1 MTMALITSATETEA
15 LNQRPLS
22 TVAESSSKTTGD
34 FSDVL
39 NQAFSA
45 TSEDM
50 DTIFEEAAK
59 LFDLPVNLLK
69 AVAKTESGFN
79 PNAVSRSGAM
89 GVMQLMPQTAKSLGV
104 TDPFDARQNIIGGAK
119 YLKSTLDQFGDVT
132 LALAAYNAGPGSV
145 MKYGGVPPFAETQDY
160 VRKVASYMEGDDLL
174 ANQTVQTKGAVSDVV
189 ADIVKLSQMNR
200 TASLLSG
207 LNDSDSGTGLLG
219 GLGSF
224 GSVGSLL
231 GSDDSDSLF
240 GGDSYLN
247 SLMGLGSGN
256 INSMMSSL
264 AMAAMASSYGGG
276 SSYGM
281 DQEGFSSLVQ
291 MLRIQMMMQAD
302 KAAGFMDL

>member
-1 MTMALITSATETEA
+1 MALITSATETEA
-15 LNQRPLS
+15 LSQYQASAASDR
-22 TVAESSSKTTGD
+22 SSKKTED

-39 NQAFSA
+39 DQAFSA

-69 AVAKTESGFN
+69 AVAKTESGFD

-89 GVMQLMPQTAKSLGV
+89 GVMQLMPQTARSLGI
-104 TDPFDARQNIIGGAK
+104 TDPFDARQNIMGGAK

-132 LALAAYNAGPGSV
+132 LALAAYNAGPGNV
-145 MKYGGVPPFAETQDY
+145 QKYGGVPPFAETQNY

-189 ADIVKLSQMNR
+189 ADIVKLSQMNQ
-200 TASLLSG
+200 TASLLGGSLG
-207 LNDSDSGTGLLG
+207 GSTCLLG
-219 GLGSF
+219 GLGGF
-224 GSVGSLL
+224 GSVGSLT
-231 GSDDSDSLF
+231 GSDDSDSLL
-240 GGDSYLN
+240 GGGGYLN

-256 INSMMSSL
+256 INSMMNSL

-276 SSYGM
+276 SDSYGM
-281 DQEGFSSLVQ
+281 DQEGFSSLIQ

-302 KAAGFMDL
+302 KAAGFMEL

>member
-1 MTMALITSATETEA
+1 MALITSATETEA
-15 LNQRPLS
+15 LGQRQTS
-22 TVAESSSKTTGD
+22 AASDRSSNKTEE

-45 TSEDM
+45 VSEDM
-50 DTIFEEAAK
+50 DSIFEEAAK

-69 AVAKTESGFN
+69 AVAKTESGFDA
-79 PNAVSRSGAM
+79 NAVSRSGAM

-104 TDPFDARQNIIGGAK
+104 TDPFDARQNIMGGAK

-132 LALAAYNAGPGSV
+132 LALAAYNAGPGNV
-145 MKYGGVPPFAETQDY
+145 QKYGGVPPFAETQNY

-174 ANQTVQTKGAVSDVV
+174 ANQTVQTKGAAGDIV
-189 ADIVKLSQMNR
+189 ADIVKLSQLSQ
-200 TASLLSG
+200 TASLLGG
-207 LNDSDSGTGLLG
+207 LGGSDSSAGLLG

-231 GSDDSDSLF
+231 GSDDSDSLL
-240 GGDSYLN
+240 GGGGYLN

-276 SSYGM
+276 SDSYGM

>member
-1 MTMALITSATETEA
+1 MALITTATETEA
-15 LNQRPLS
+15 LKQRQAS
-22 TVAESSSKTTGD
+22 AAADGSSKKTED

-45 TSEDM
+45 MSEDM
-50 DTIFEEAAK
+50 DAIFEEAAK
-59 LFDLPVNLLK
+59 LYGLPVNLLK

-79 PNAVSRSGAM
+79 ANAVSKSGAM

-104 TDPFDARQNIIGGAK
+104 TDPFDARQNIMGGAK

-132 LALAAYNAGPGSV
+132 LALAAYNAGPGNV
-145 MKYGGVPPFAETQDY
+145 QKYGGVPPFAETQNY

-189 ADIVKLSQMNR
+189 EDIVKLSQMNQ
-200 TASLLSG
+200 TATLLGSGLSG
-207 LNDSDSGTGLLG
+207 SGSSAGLLG

-240 GGDSYLN
+240 GGGSYLN

-264 AMAAMASSYGGG
+264 AMAAMASSYGSG
-276 SSYGM
+276 SYGM

>member
-1 MTMALITSATETEA
+1 MALITSATETEA
-15 LNQRPLS
+15 LGQRQTS
-22 TVAESSSKTTGD
+22 AASDRSSNKTEE

-39 NQAFSA
+39 NQAFS
-45 TSEDM
+45 TVSEDM
-50 DTIFEEAAK
+50 DSIFEEAAK

-69 AVAKTESGFN
+69 AVAKTESGFDA
-79 PNAVSRSGAM
+79 NAVSRSGAM
-89 GVMQLMPQTAKSLGV
+89 GVMQLMPQTAKNLGV
-104 TDPFDARQNIIGGAK
+104 TDPFDARQNIMGGAK

-132 LALAAYNAGPGSV
+132 LALAAYNAGPGNV
-145 MKYGGVPPFAETQDY
+145 QKYGGVPPFAETQNY

-174 ANQTVQTKGAVSDVV
+174 ANQTVQTKGAAGDVV
-189 ADIVKLSQMNR
+189 ADIVKLSQLSQ
-200 TASLLSG
+200 TASLLGG
-207 LNDSDSGTGLLG
+207 LGGSDSSAGLLG

-231 GSDDSDSLF
+231 GSDDSGSLL
-240 GGDSYLN
+240 GGGGYLN

-264 AMAAMASSYGGG
+264 AMAAMASSYGG
-276 SSYGM
+276 SDSYGM

>member
-1 MTMALITSATETEA
+1 MALITSATETEA
-15 LNQRPLS
+15 LKQRQAS
-22 TVAESSSKTTGD
+22 AVTDRTAKKTED

-45 TSEDM
+45 MSEDM
-50 DTIFEEAAK
+50 DIIFEEAAK
-59 LFDLPVNLLK
+59 LFDVPVNLLK
-69 AVAKTESGFN
+69 AVAKTESGFD

-104 TDPFDARQNIIGGAK
+104 TDPFDARQNIMGGAK

-132 LALAAYNAGPGSV
+132 LALAAYNAGPGNV
-145 MKYGGVPPFAETQDY
+145 LKYGGVPPFAETQNY
-160 VRKVASYMEGDDLL
+160 VKKVASYMEGDDLL
-174 ANQTVQTKGAVSDVV
+174 ANQTVRTKGAVSDVV
-189 ADIVKLSQMNR
+189 EDIVKLSQMNQ

-207 LNDSDSGTGLLG
+207 LGGSGSSTGLLG

-240 GGDSYLN
+240 GGGSYLN

-264 AMAAMASSYGGG
+264 AMAAMASSYGSG
-276 SSYGM
+276 SGSYGM

-302 KAAGFMDL
+302 KAAGFMEL

>member
-1 MTMALITSATETEA
+1 MALITSATETEA
-15 LNQRPLS
+15 LGQRQTS
-22 TVAESSSKTTGD
+22 AASDRFSNKTEE

-45 TSEDM
+45 VSEDM
-50 DTIFEEAAK
+50 DSIFEEAAK

-69 AVAKTESGFN
+69 AVAKTESGFDA
-79 PNAVSRSGAM
+79 NAVSRSGAM

-104 TDPFDARQNIIGGAK
+104 TDPFDARQNIMGGAK

-132 LALAAYNAGPGSV
+132 LALAAYNAGPGNV
-145 MKYGGVPPFAETQDY
+145 QKYGGVPPFAETQNY

-174 ANQTVQTKGAVSDVV
+174 ANQTVQTKGAAGDVV
-189 ADIVKLSQMNR
+189 ADIVKLSQLSQ
-200 TASLLSG
+200 TASLLGG
-207 LNDSDSGTGLLG
+207 LGGSDSSAGLLG

-231 GSDDSDSLF
+231 GSDDSDSLS
-240 GGDSYLN
+240 GGGGYLN

-264 AMAAMASSYGGG
+264 AMAAMASSYGG
-276 SSYGM
+276 SDSYGM

>member
-1 MTMALITSATETEA
+1 MALITSATETEA

-104 TDPFDARQNIIGGAK
+104 TDPFDARQNIMGGAEK
-119 YLKSTLDQFGDVT
+119 
-132 LALAAYNAGPGSV
+132 A
-145 MKYGGVPPFAETQDY
+145 
-160 VRKVASYMEGDDLL
+160 DL
-174 ANQTVQTKGAVSDVV
+174 
-189 ADIVKLSQMNR
+189 
-200 TASLLSG
+200 
-207 LNDSDSGTGLLG
+207 
-219 GLGSF
+219 
-224 GSVGSLL
+224 
-231 GSDDSDSLF
+231 
-240 GGDSYLN
+240 
-247 SLMGLGSGN
+247 
-256 INSMMSSL
+256 
-264 AMAAMASSYGGG
+264 
-276 SSYGM
+276 
-281 DQEGFSSLVQ
+281 
-291 MLRIQMMMQAD
+291 
-302 KAAGFMDL
+302 

>member
-1 MTMALITSATETEA
+1 ML
-15 LNQRPLS
+15 
-22 TVAESSSKTTGD
+22 D
-34 FSDVL
+34 
-39 NQAFSA
+39 QAFSA

-69 AVAKTESGFN
+69 AVAKTESGFD

-89 GVMQLMPQTAKSLGV
+89 GVMQLMPQTARSLGI
-104 TDPFDARQNIIGGAK
+104 TDPFDARQNIMGGAK

-132 LALAAYNAGPGSV
+132 LALAAYNAGPGNV
-145 MKYGGVPPFAETQDY
+145 QKYGGVPPFAETQNY

-189 ADIVKLSQMNR
+189 ADIVKLSQMNQ
-200 TASLLSG
+200 TASLLGGSLG
-207 LNDSDSGTGLLG
+207 GSTSLLG
-219 GLGSF
+219 GLGGF
-224 GSVGSLL
+224 GSVGSLT
-231 GSDDSDSLF
+231 GSDDSDSLL
-240 GGDSYLN
+240 GGGGYLN

-256 INSMMSSL
+256 INSMMNSL

-276 SSYGM
+276 SDSYGM
-281 DQEGFSSLVQ
+281 DQEGFSSLIQ

-302 KAAGFMDL
+302 KAAGFMEL

>member
-1 MTMALITSATETEA
+1 MALITSATEAEA
-15 LNQRPLS
+15 LGQRPAS
-22 TVAESSSKTTGD
+22 TVAKSSSKKTED

-39 NQAFSA
+39 NQAFS
-45 TSEDM
+45 TVSEDM
-50 DTIFEEAAK
+50 DSIFEEAAR

-79 PNAVSRSGAM
+79 PNAVSGSGAM

-104 TDPFDARQNIIGGAK
+104 TNPFDARQNIMGGAK

-132 LALAAYNAGPGSV
+132 LALAAYNAGPGNV
-145 MKYGGVPPFAETQDY
+145 LKYGGVPPFAETQNY

-174 ANQTVQTKGAVSDVV
+174 ANQTVQTKGAVGDVV
-189 ADIVKLSQMNR
+189 EDIVKLSQMNQ

-207 LNDSDSGTGLLG
+207 LSGSDSSAGLLG

-231 GSDDSDSLF
+231 GADDSNSLF
-240 GGDSYLN
+240 GGGSYLN

-256 INSMMSSL
+256 INSMMNSL
-264 AMAAMASSYGGG
+264 ALAAMTSSYGGG
-276 SSYGM
+276 SDSYGM

-302 KAAGFMDL
+302 KAAGFMEL